1 MKTLKWLNEKGNVSV
16 KVRDAV
22 RKQVKDKFAEMLL
35 DNFEESVPNV
45 NGGVSVAIAQ
55 DESSGKTIYAHFD
68 FTVNLKTPE
77 EKTERK
83 KGDKKTEKVEE
94 PTIPSLF

>member
-16 KVRDAV
+16 KVRDSV

-35 DNFEESVPNV
+35 DNFEESVPNA
-45 NGGVSVAIAQ
+45 NGGISVPIAIN
-55 DESSGKTIYAHFD
+55 ESTNEIIYAHFD
-68 FTVNLKTPE
+68 FTVNMKNPN

-83 KGDKKTEKVEE
+83 KADKKADKPEE
-94 PTIPSLF
+94 VVVDIFG